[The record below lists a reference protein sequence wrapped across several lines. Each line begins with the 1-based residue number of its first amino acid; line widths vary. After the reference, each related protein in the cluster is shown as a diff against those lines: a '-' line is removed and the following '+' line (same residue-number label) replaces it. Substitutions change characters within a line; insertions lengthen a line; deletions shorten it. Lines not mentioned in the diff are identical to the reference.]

1 MQPDDAASRRDAL
14 RVLVGALAVPGG
26 LLGSGCAGRRRR
38 LRRYEEAEANA
49 AALVERIRQ
58 RGVPYA
64 LQARF
69 GIRVQGPDFSGTTSG
84 AMILLDPDKLRI
96 EIRSPVGPPLFIL
109 ASDGKA
115 LNAWASKDSMYY
127 RGDDALAVL
136 KELTGGAVST
146 SDLIAMLT
154 GGLPLE
160 AAEIVDLGANP
171 DGSTR
176 VVFAPIENLQ
186 VRASLDSQHEVLSHV
201 SLLLLD
207 EEGNS
212 RSVLEVDYADLM
224 RVSGSRMPAEIVIE
238 APTIGWRATLEI
250 HTWDELGKIP
260 DAFDL
265 QPPPGSTEAD
275 LVSTIKELAQQPAAH
290 LPR

>member
-1 MQPDDAASRRDAL
+1 MQPDAAASRRDAL
-14 RVLVGALAVPGG
+14 RLLVGALAVPLG
-26 LLGSGCAGRRRR
+26 LVGPGCAGRRRR

-115 LNAWASKDSMYY
+115 LNAWASKDSMFY

-136 KELTGGAVST
+136 RELTGGAVST
-146 SDLIAMLT
+146 GDLIALLT
-154 GGLPLE
+154 GALPLE

-186 VRASLDSQHEVLSHV
+186 VRASLDSQHEVLQHV
-201 SLLLLD
+201 SLLLLGED
-207 EEGNS
+207 GSS

-224 RVSGSRMPAEIVIE
+224 RVSGARMPKEIVLD

-265 QPPPGSTEAD
+265 QPPAGSTEAD
-275 LVSTIKELAQQPAAH
+275 LVSTIKELAKQPAAH

>member
-1 MQPDDAASRRDAL
+1 MQPPQGTSRRQAL
-14 RVLVGALAVPGG
+14 MGLSVL
-26 LLGSGCAGRRRR
+26 LLSPLGSSGCAGRRRR
-38 LRRYEEAEANA
+38 LRRFEEAEANA
-49 AALVERIRQ
+49 QALVERIRQ
-58 RGVPYA
+58 RAVPYA

-84 AMILLDPDKLRI
+84 AMILLDPDKLRV

-115 LNAWASKDSMYY
+115 LNAWAQKDSTYF

-146 SDLIAMLT
+146 EDLIALLT
-154 GGLPLE
+154 GGLPLDT
-160 AAEIVDLGANP
+160 AQIVDLGANP

-176 VVFAPIENLQ
+176 VVFEAIENLQ
-186 VRASLDSQHEVLSHV
+186 VRASVNSQHEVLEHV
-201 SLLLLD
+201 SLLLQD
-207 EEGNS
+207 GSGGEKA
-212 RSVLEVDYADLM
+212 VLEVDYADLM
-224 RVSGSRMPAEIVIE
+224 KVGNSRLPKVIDIE

-260 DAFDL
+260 DAFNL
-265 QPPPGSTEAD
+265 QPPAGSTEKD
-275 LVSTIKELAQQPAAH
+275 LVETIKKMASQPAEH